1 MKLVTLQKSTC
12 RSDGDIEL
20 DASRIRADRQET
32 PPGDGLE
39 TQNEV
44 FGAVQ
49 EMNRDLLKLPAGEV
63 APLVL

>member
-1 MKLVTLQKSTC
+1 MPPEFAQIGKKRLQ
-12 RSDGDIEL
+12 
-20 DASRIRADRQET
+20 AMV
-32 PPGDGLE
+32 E